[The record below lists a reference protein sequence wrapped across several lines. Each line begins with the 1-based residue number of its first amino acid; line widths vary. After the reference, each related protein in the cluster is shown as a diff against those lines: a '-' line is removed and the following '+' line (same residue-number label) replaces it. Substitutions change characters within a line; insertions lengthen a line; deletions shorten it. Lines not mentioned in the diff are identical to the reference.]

1 MTHLKEGDHAPAF
14 KSKNE
19 KGVTVEL
26 ADFKGK
32 KLVLYFYPKD
42 MTPGCTTQAC
52 NLRDNYNELTN
63 KGISI
68 IGISADDEGRHE
80 KFIGKHELPFS
91 LLADTELE
99 MIKAYGVW
107 GEKKFMGKVYDGIHR
122 TTFLINEDGKIHGI
136 IKKPKTKAHAE
147 EILDLFNQ

>member
-1 MTHLKEGDHAPAF
+1 MTHLKKGEQAPAF
-14 KSKNE
+14 KIKNE
-19 KGVTVEL
+19 KGKEVQL
-26 ADFKGK
+26 SDYKGK
-32 KLVLYFYPKD
+32 KLVIYFYPKD

-52 NLRDNYNELTN
+52 NLRDNYSVLTK
-63 KGISI
+63 KGIAVL
-68 IGISADDEGRHE
+68 GVSADDETRHE

-122 TTFLINEDGKIHGI
+122 TTFLINEAGKIHAI

-147 EILDLFNQ
+147 EILELFE